1 MKTLIVKDIDEK
13 IKNEFKAAC
22 AKNGRTM
29 AEVLIELMTYYTG
42 NGGRE
47 IK

>member
-13 IKNEFKAAC
+13 VKNEFKAAC

-29 AEVLIELMTYYTG
+29 AAVLIELMMRYVET
-42 NGGRE
+42 E
-47 IK
+47 V